1 MKKVVVTGM
10 GILSAIG
17 NGIDKVKDSLLTG
30 VSGIKFKQE
39 YSDLGMRSH
48 VSGSVNINLAEL
60 IDRKL
65 MRFMSKAAAFGYL
78 SAKEA
83 LTHSG
88 INLEEINPT
97 RVGIVAGSGGASPEA
112 QIIASDVAREKS
124 PKRIG
129 PYAVTKTM
137 GSTVSACMGTALKT
151 QGVNYSISSA
161 CSTSAHCIGHAA
173 ELISMNK
180 QDVIIAGGAEDDH
193 WTSSSLFDAM
203 GALSSKIGRAHV

>member
-17 NGIDKVKDSLLTG
+17 NGIDKVKDSLSNGL
-30 VSGIKFKQE
+30 SGIKFNQE

-48 VSGSVNINLAEL
+48 VSGSVNIDLTEL

-88 INLEEINPT
+88 INLEELNPT
-97 RVGIVAGSGGASPEA
+97 RVGIVAGSGCLLYTSP
-112 QIIASDVAREKS
+112 S
-124 PKRIG
+124 PRD
-129 PYAVTKTM
+129 
-137 GSTVSACMGTALKT
+137 S
-151 QGVNYSISSA
+151 
-161 CSTSAHCIGHAA
+161 
-173 ELISMNK
+173 
-180 QDVIIAGGAEDDH
+180 
-193 WTSSSLFDAM
+193 
-203 GALSSKIGRAHV
+203 

>member
-17 NGIDKVKDSLLTG
+17 NGIDKVKHSLLNG
-30 VSGIKFKQE
+30 VSGIKFNQE

-48 VSGSVNINLAEL
+48 VSGSVDIDLTEL

-88 INLEEINPT
+88 IKLEELNPA

-151 QGVNYSISSA
+151 QGGNYSISSA
-161 CSTSAHCIGHAA
+161 CSTSC
-173 ELISMNK
+173 LLY
-180 QDVIIAGGAEDDH
+180 
-193 WTSSSLFDAM
+193 TSPSPRDLSTSRMPSSA
-203 GALSSKIGRAHV
+203 